1 MNRSILTAL
10 LAITMGAFPLSINAQ
25 LYVAD
30 EASGFGSQTE
40 TWIDAGGQKERNVDP
55 FKVNERVVWVQYPN
69 AYINEPNHRSYNIE
83 WMDGSYT
90 LYYPVS
96 CVVAPNTTPAQAI
109 EHLNSDSSPTVAS
122 SASNSV
128 FSGPLNGVILNHHM
142 EPVNKTGNMTA
153 VSLFLPGTVACDSGL
168 GEITAT
174 VSGFSNVQKWWDGG
188 TPNWRRTTQTFR
200 ITYKPLVTISAEF
213 SPPTISM
220 TGVVNT
226 YVENRTDLIVTTSG
240 GTKVV
245 IEWPEVNKV
254 EYEQTGVWVKGHTQ
268 SVSVA
273 DGANLINKRIR
284 VRSSE
289 AGTSTINVPVTMTI
303 S

>member
-10 LAITMGAFPLSINAQ
+10 LAITMGAFPLSTNAQ

-30 EASGFGSQTE
+30 ESSGFGTQTE
-40 TWIDAGGQKERNVDP
+40 TWIDAGGQKEQNVVP
-55 FKVNERVVWVQYPN
+55 LEVNERVVWMHYPN
-69 AYINEPNHRSYNIE
+69 AYINEPQHRYYNIE

-90 LYYPVS
+90 LNYPAS
-96 CVVAPNTTPAQAI
+96 CVAAPGTTKAYAV
-109 EHLNSDSSPTVAS
+109 EHLNTDSSPTVAS
-122 SASNSV
+122 SESNTV
-128 FSGPLNGVILNHHM
+128 YGPLNGAILKHHM
-142 EPVNKTGNMTA
+142 EPVNKTGNKTTVA
-153 VSLFLPGTVACDSGL
+153 LFLPGTVSCDSGL
-168 GEITAT
+168 GEFSAT
-174 VSGFSNVQKWWDGG
+174 GSGFSNVQKWWDGG
-188 TPNWRRTTQTFR
+188 TPNWRSTTQTFR

-213 SPPTISM
+213 SPRTIFM

-245 IEWPEVNKV
+245 IEWPEVNTV

-273 DGANLINKRIR
+273 DGANKINKRIR

-289 AGTSTINVPVTMTI
+289 AGTTTISVPVTMTI